1 MTARGLGRQAVG
13 LASAHAVPRRRLLA
27 AGLAAAPVL
36 HSLNLRA
43 EAQTRLPRIGYLN
56 LRSGPIAQ
64 DAAFL
69 DGLRELGYVDG
80 RNIRIDYRWAAGNA
94 ERLEALAG
102 ELVRLDVDVIVTA
115 SVLAIQAA
123 MRATSRIPIVMAAAA
138 DPVGS
143 GLVASLAKPGGNVT
157 GISLLS
163 TDLAAKR
170 VALLRELLPEVK
182 RVAVLV
188 QRTVPLAAPVA
199 LFIAASQQAAQQL
212 GLQLLV
218 FDAATA
224 DELPLAFAAMRRER
238 AQALVVQVNPLS
250 NDRSAQIT
258 ELAAQH
264 RLPAMYDIRIFVDAG
279 GLLSYGPNIAD
290 GYRRAAAFVDK
301 ILRGAKPAE
310 MPVEQPTTFQ
320 LVINL
325 KTAKALGL
333 AVPQALLLRADD
345 VIQ

>member
-1 MTARGLGRQAVG
+1 MNTRRGVLMGTAAF
-13 LASAHAVPRRRLLA
+13 AALA
-27 AGLAAAPVL
+27 ATP
-36 HSLNLRA
+36 RA
-43 EAQTRLPRIGYLN
+43 GAQRLPRIGYLN

-80 RNIRIDYRWAAGNA
+80 RNIRIDYRWAAGKA
-94 ERLEALAG
+94 ERLEPLAG

-115 SVLAIQAA
+115 SVQAIQAA
-123 MRATSRIPIVMAAAA
+123 MRATNRISIVMAAAA

-143 GLVASLAKPGGNVT
+143 GLIASLARPVGNVT
-157 GISLLS
+157 GLSLLS

-170 VALLRELLPEVK
+170 VALLRELLPELQ

-188 QRTVPLAAPVA
+188 QRTVPVAAPVA
-199 LFIAASQQAAQQL
+199 LFIAASTQAAQQL
-212 GLQLLV
+212 GMQLLV

-224 DELPLAFAAMRRER
+224 DELAGVFAAMRRDR

-250 NDRSAQIT
+250 NDRSREIA
-258 ELAAQH
+258 ELAARH

-279 GLLSYGPNIAD
+279 GLASYGPSIAHS
-290 GYRRAAAFVDK
+290 YRRAASYVDR
-301 ILRGAKPAE
+301 ILRGAKAADL
-310 MPVEQPTTFQ
+310 PVEQPTTFE

-325 KTAKALGL
+325 GAARALGL
-333 AVPQALLLRADD
+333 TIPQSLLLRADE
-345 VIQ
+345 VIG